1 VLNPSPGVIVV
12 KSRARRSLAG
22 SIAVAITATV
32 LAAAVPADA
41 RSASSSRAAAA
52 PAPVPVVVGT
62 YNIRADVNL
71 DAFKRAVSAFRDS
84 GVQVA
89 GLQEIGSNERNQW
102 LQENHDWGYYRPP
115 ALQQNPIIWKRSQFA
130 FLSAHGAQ
138 IAKARDIG
146 GGIVHRA
153 SWATVVRLRY
163 LQNGEELTF
172 INVHLIHGAVFNGE
186 PTPGK
191 PELFDLFAEQV
202 GGTVRAVRAER
213 QLPNPPDAI
222 YVTGD
227 FNAAYE
233 ADFRHKNPK
242 LPLTRFGN
250 IKMRSMWRNS
260 PYLTKPF
267 GTFKIS
273 LLDQVW
279 AAQGSAHEKILRGID
294 ESDHWPAL
302 ATYNRPAND
311 G

>member
-1 VLNPSPGVIVV
+1 V

-32 LAAAVPADA
+32 LAAAIPADA
-41 RSASSSRAAAA
+41 RSAASSRAAAA

-227 FNAAYE
+227 FYAAYE
-233 ADFRHKNPK
+233 ADFRHKIPK

-267 GTFKIS
+267 GTIKIS

>member
-1 VLNPSPGVIVV
+1 M
-12 KSRARRSLAG
+12 KSRARRSLSG
-22 SIAVAITATV
+22 SIVVAITATL
-32 LAAAVPADA
+32 LAAAVPVSAHGA
-41 RSASSSRAAAA
+41 AKSEAGVASST
-52 PAPVPVVVGT
+52 VPLVIGT
-62 YNIRADVNL
+62 YNIRFDVNL
-71 DAFKRAVSAFRDS
+71 DAFKAAVQAFRGS
-84 GVQVA
+84 GAQVA
-89 GLQEIGSNERNQW
+89 GLQEIGSNERREW
-102 LQENHDWGYYRPP
+102 LQENTDWGYYGPD
-115 ALQQNPIIWKRSQFA
+115 LVHGNPIMWQRSVFDFQSGRA
-130 FLSAHGAQ
+130 YRIS
-138 IAKARDIG
+138 KARVIDG
-146 GGIVHRA
+146 RA
-153 SWATVVRLRY
+153 YPAYRATVVRLHYRP
-163 LQNGEELTF
+163 NGETISFL
-172 INVHLIHGAVFNGE
+172 NVHPVAGAVFNGE

-213 QLPNPPDAI
+213 HLAHPPDAI
-222 YVTGD
+222 YVMGD

-250 IKMRSMWRNS
+250 IGMRSMWRNS

-279 AAQGSAHEKILRGID
+279 AAQGSAHEKILRWID
-294 ESDHWPAL
+294 QSDHWPAL